1 MKNCTNYKIL
11 SVLVFIATALCV
23 SASASAFDTAGN
35 VLKVTKTTDFEIN
48 GEGTA
53 TEWNQTEWI
62 TLPKRSNAN
71 ISYQTQFKILYSA
84 SGIYCLYRCEDKK
97 ITATLKGDFL
107 DLYNEDVVEA
117 FFWTDENFP
126 LYFEYE
132 LSPLGYEL
140 PIIVPNNKGYFFGW
154 RPWHYEGNRKTKH
167 AAHIT
172 THGDNVV
179 NWTAEFYI
187 PYALLKPLTNV
198 PPQPGTK
205 WRANFYR
212 IDYDKG
218 ITEWS
223 WQLTR
228 TTFHDY
234 ERFGTLIFQ

>member
-1 MKNCTNYKIL
+1 MNYYNAL
-11 SVLVFIATALCV
+11 SVFFALMV
-23 SASASAFDTAGN
+23 ISFSLQAQDSALN
-35 VLKVTKTTDFEIN
+35 VIKVLKTNDFEIN

-53 TEWNQTEWI
+53 KEWTKTQWI
-62 TLPKRSNAN
+62 TLPQRSNDDV
-71 ISYQTQFKILYSA
+71 SYQTQFKILYSNT
-84 SGIYCLYRCEDKK
+84 GIYCLYKCEDKK
-97 ITATLKGDFL
+97 ITATLQDDFL

-117 FFWTDENFP
+117 FFWTDENVT

-140 PIIVPNNKGYFFGW
+140 PIIIPNNKGYFYGW

-172 THGDNVV
+172 KEGDNIVY
-179 NWTAEFYI
+179 WTAEFFI
-187 PYALLKPLTNV
+187 PYALLKPLTKV
-198 PPQPGTK
+198 PPKEGTT

-218 ITEWS
+218 MATWS

-228 TTFHDY
+228 KNFHDY
-234 ERFGTLIFQ
+234 EKFGTIVFE